1 MAERP
6 IFVPEFEGP
15 RLVYQ
20 KIVSFKWHSG
30 MAPVQKKKS
39 IVELH
44 RAAADVGLSNV
55 LEVSTKSDREIG
67 RKLSAFHQKLEV
79 RGTHYVLECVYQ
91 ASKKFENGGP
101 FLDLM
106 EMSPR
111 EAKKDPR
118 LKESGRLVAFVLE
131 GRHYPLSPA
140 NIFYDWLY
148 FNAISPE
155 REWLKRLRQLD
166 GFSDI
171 EFNPVKSINCQARA
185 CAAFV
190 SLEARGKLDFAL
202 ESFDNFLSLYTI
214 GEI

>member
-44 RAAADVGLSNV
+44 NAAAEVGLANV

-67 RKLSAFHQKLEV
+67 RKLSAFHQRLKIGDNEF
-79 RGTHYVLECVYQ
+79 TLECVYQ
-91 ASKKFENGGP
+91 ASKKFERGGP
-101 FLDLM
+101 FIDLM
-106 EMSPR
+106 SLPPR

-118 LKESGRLVAFVLE
+118 LKESGKLTAFVLE
-131 GRHYPLSPA
+131 GRSYPLSPP
-140 NIFYDWLY
+140 NIFYDWI
-148 FNAISPE
+148 FFRAISPE
-155 REWLKRLRQLD
+155 REWLKRLRQVD

-171 EFNPVKSINCQARA
+171 EFNPAKSINCQARA

-190 SLEARGKLDFAL
+190 SLEARGQLDFAL
-202 ESFDNFLSLYTI
+202 RSFDNFLSLYSVSDI
-214 GEI
+214 